1 MEKISVVIIDDN
13 KQLCTSIQ
21 KDINATDDMETIGI
35 AHDGLEGFD
44 LITDKLPDV
53 VILDVVMP
61 RLDGLELLE
70 RLQDTPPAKKPA
82 YIMIS
87 AVSHD
92 NITVKA
98 LQLGAQYYLVKPIAD
113 SEILL
118 KRIRQ
123 VMAATEAP
131 PSVDHDLVSHAEN
144 NFSLTD
150 SQSKQALSAV
160 NPDNLEAIITDVIH
174 EIGVPAHIKGY
185 NYLREAISLCI
196 QDKEFIN
203 SITKLLYPTVARSY
217 QTTSSRVERAIR
229 HAIEVA
235 WSRGREEILN
245 GIFGYTID
253 TNKGKPTNGEF
264 IAMISDSIRLK
275 MKNTVNY

>member
-1 MEKISVVIIDDN
+1 MEKISVILVDDN
-13 KQLCTSIQ
+13 KIQ
-21 KDINATDDMETIGI
+21 SQELAKDIENTSDIELTGI
-35 AHDGLEGFD
+35 AYDGVSGYD
-44 LITDKLPDV
+44 LIAEKTPDAV
-53 VILDVVMP
+53 VLDVIMP
-61 RLDGLELLE
+61 RMDGLELLE
-70 RLQDTPPAKKPA
+70 KLQKSNLKKKPMC
-82 YIMIS
+82 IMLS
-87 AVSHD
+87 AVNND
-92 NITVKA
+92 NITNKA
-98 LQLGAQYYLVKPIAD
+98 LQLGAYYYLVKPIED
-113 SEILL
+113 NDIVL

-123 VMAATEAP
+123 AVK
-131 PSVDHDLVSHAEN
+131 SHNGAGQGSADNSAE
-144 NFSLTD
+144 NFSLTN
-150 SQSKQALSAV
+150 SQSLKKLPPVS
-160 NPDNLEAIITDVIH
+160 PENLETIITNVIH

-203 SITKLLYPTVARSY
+203 SITKMLYPTVARNY

-245 GIFGYTID
+245 SIFGYTID

>member
-13 KQLCTSIQ
+13 KLLCSSIQ
-21 KDINATDDMETIGI
+21 KDIDASDDMETIGV
-35 AHDGLEGFD
+35 AHDGLEGFE
-44 LITDKLPDV
+44 LITEKLPDV

-70 RLQDTPPAKKPA
+70 RLQNTELPKKPA

-123 VMAATEAP
+123 VMASVTAQ
-131 PSVDHDLVSHAEN
+131 PSAEHDLVPHADN
-144 NFSLTD
+144 SFSLADLQT
-150 SQSKQALSAV
+150 KQTMTAAD
-160 NPDNLEAIITDVIH
+160 PDNLEAIITDVIH

-203 SITKLLYPTVARSY
+203 SITKLLYPTVARNY

>member
-1 MEKISVVIIDDN
+1 MEKISVILIDDN
-13 KQLCTSIQ
+13 KVQSQALAKNIESTT
-21 KDINATDDMETIGI
+21 DIELVGMAY
-35 AHDGLEGFD
+35 DGVSGYD
-44 LITDKLPDV
+44 LIIEKTPDAV
-53 VILDVVMP
+53 VLDVVMP
-61 RLDGLELLE
+61 RMDGLELLE
-70 RLQDTPPAKKPA
+70 KLQKSNLKKKPMC
-82 YIMIS
+82 IMLS
-87 AVSHD
+87 AVNND
-92 NITVKA
+92 NITNKA
-98 LQLGAQYYLVKPIAD
+98 LSLGAYYYLVKPLED
-113 SEILL
+113 NDTVL

-123 VMAATEAP
+123 AIKSREQMANSQ
-131 PSVDHDLVSHAEN
+131 SVDTLE
-144 NFSLTD
+144 NFSLTN
-150 SQSKQALSAV
+150 SQSFNKLPPI
-160 NPDNLEAIITDVIH
+160 NPENLETIITNVIH

-185 NYLREAISLCI
+185 NYLREAITLCI

-203 SITKLLYPTVARSY
+203 SITKMLYPTVARNY

-245 GIFGYTID
+245 SIFGYTID

>member
-1 MEKISVVIIDDN
+1 MKKTTVVIIDDN
-13 KQLCTSIQ
+13 KSLCQSIQ
-21 KDINATDDMETIGI
+21 KDLNETCDLETVGI
-35 AHDGLEGFD
+35 AYDGLDGYD
-44 LITDKLPDV
+44 LIVEKKPDV

-61 RLDGLELLE
+61 KMDGLELLE
-70 RLQDTPPAKKPA
+70 RLQQNPLPKKTS

-92 NITVKA
+92 NIICKA
-98 LQLGAQYYLVKPIAD
+98 LQLGAQYYLVKPLY
-113 SEILL
+113 SNEILI

-123 VMAATEAP
+123 VTQSKSEPAADISAIVKTGDA
-131 PSVDHDLVSHAEN
+131 
-144 NFSLTD
+144 FSLADGAGYHQLQTITP
-150 SQSKQALSAV
+150 
-160 NPDNLEAIITDVIH
+160 NNLESIITDVIH

-203 SITKLLYPTVARSY
+203 SITKMLYPTVARNY

-229 HAIEVA
+229 HAIAVA
-235 WSRGREEILN
+235 WNRGREEILN